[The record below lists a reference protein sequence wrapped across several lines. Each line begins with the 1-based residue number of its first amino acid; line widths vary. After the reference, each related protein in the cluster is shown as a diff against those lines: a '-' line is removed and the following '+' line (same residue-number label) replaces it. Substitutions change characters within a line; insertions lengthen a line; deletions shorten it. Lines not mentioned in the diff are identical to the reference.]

1 MKERRADTRGF
12 KYLVAYIVAKQL
24 PVCFPWTYFESQ
36 RDEYGLTLPGY
47 EFSVIDKIE
56 TMG

>member
-12 KYLVAYIVAKQL
+12 KYLVVYIVARQL
-24 PVCFPWTYFESQ
+24 PACFPWTHFEFQ

-47 EFSVIDKIE
+47 EFSVIEEIE
-56 TMG
+56 TTG